1 MDFSKPKPSYLSLK
15 RTLETTKYKLKYSKT
30 QEKNLT
36 SNISF
41 PATSKLPTRKPSE
54 VTMKNMNPENI
65 SMERSTIY
73 HYEAP
78 VELSE
83 SFDTCFYSFSK
94 SRFPGRP
101 LQTEKNNVSCSK
113 CGHKADEAMC
123 QEIRVLKSEVMNLR
137 EALKEIQNTLNLE
150 RENRSL
156 NKAENLDSEDR
167 RSIGFNK
174 LQEKIINIQ
183 KLYDF

>member
-15 RTLETTKYKLKYSKT
+15 RTLETTKYKLKYSRT
-30 QEKNLT
+30 QEKYLT
-36 SNISF
+36 PNISF

-54 VTMKNMNPENI
+54 VTMKNMNPNNI
-65 SMERSTIY
+65 SMEKSTIY

-94 SRFPGRP
+94 SRL
-101 LQTEKNNVSCSK
+101 LQTEKNNLSCTK
-113 CGHKADEAMC
+113 CGHKSDEAMC

-150 RENRSL
+150 RENRSSS
-156 NKAENLDSEDR
+156 KGENLDCEDR

-174 LQEKIINIQ
+174 LQEKIVNIQ